1 MRTLALF
8 LAIALCAPPDAYK
21 KGVKLETAGD
31 LVGALA
37 SFESI
42 AVEKRDYNTKLHI
55 ASCKKKLGRM
65 LEAEKDYEAIR
76 TDPKADSAT
85 VDTAASDLEDLRSRI
100 PKLVVKLTPATRDV
114 AVTIDGQEAKLPVT
128 MPVNPGLHSV
138 VATRG
143 GDVVFKRDVTLS
155 ESTTIEVQVDAP
167 APSVVTAPIAHPPET
182 PPPPAPSSSQRTWGW
197 IGLGTGVVVGGAA
210 LGAWLY
216 SGSLASSYLAD
227 CAAGPC
233 DKSRETPIRTWET
246 VSFVS
251 AGVAVVAAGVG
262 VTLLL
267 TAPKEKPVAVTA
279 TTNGLYLV
287 GSF

>member
-1 MRTLALF
+1 MHPVALV
-8 LAIALCAPPDAYK
+8 LSILLLAPPDAYK
-21 KGVKLETAGD
+21 TGVKLENTGD

-42 AVEKRDYNTKLHI
+42 PAEKRDFNAKLHI

-76 TDPKADSAT
+76 TDPKADGAT
-85 VDTAASDLEDLRSRI
+85 VDTAASDLEDLRPRI

-114 AVTIDGQEAKLPVT
+114 AVTVDGGAAKPPLT
-128 MPVNPGLHSV
+128 LSVNPGAHSV

-143 GDVVFKRDVTLS
+143 EDVVFKREVTLT
-155 ESTTIEVQVDAP
+155 ESTTIEVLVDAP
-167 APSVVTAPIAHPPET
+167 SPSAPAVVAAPVVRDA
-182 PPPPAPSSSQRTWGW
+182 PPPSSSSQRTWGW
-197 IGLGTGVVVGGAA
+197 IGVGTGVAFGGAA

-216 SGSLASSYLAD
+216 SGALASSYRED

-233 DKSRETPIRTWET
+233 DKARETPIRTWET

-251 AGVAVVAAGVG
+251 VGAAVVTAGVG

-267 TAPKEKPVAVTA
+267 TAPKENPVAVTA
-279 TTNGLYLV
+279 TQNGVYLV